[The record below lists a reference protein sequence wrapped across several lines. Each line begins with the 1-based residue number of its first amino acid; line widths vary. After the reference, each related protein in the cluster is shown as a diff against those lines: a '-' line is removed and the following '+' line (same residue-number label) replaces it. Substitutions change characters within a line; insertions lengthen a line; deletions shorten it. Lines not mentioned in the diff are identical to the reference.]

1 MRTQNTEYAAT
12 SGISNGWGPVLSGAA
27 TAFLV
32 FVAFSAL
39 WMAIA
44 ASGAAWMAGALE
56 WFELGTAL
64 GAAAVAGLVTG
75 WLQRGD
81 PGSGAMRGSAAWGLV
96 LLAGLVVGVPS
107 TTAIF
112 AGATN
117 MTLQALTTGGDL
129 AAQLSGL
136 GGQLWVT
143 FIVFAG
149 GGLLA
154 AMTGSATA
162 AMSPRA
168 EPADERVR
176 DDGQARPRDR
186 ELAGHGSR

>member
-1 MRTQNTEYAAT
+1 MRTQNTEHAAT
-12 SGISNGWGPVLSGAA
+12 TAISNGWGPVLSGAA

-44 ASGAAWMAGALE
+44 ASGAAWVGGALQ
-56 WFELGTAL
+56 WFELATAL

-75 WLQRGD
+75 WLQPGD

-96 LLAGLVVGVPS
+96 LVAGLIVGVPS

-117 MTLQALTTGGDL
+117 MSLQALTTGGNL
-129 AAQLSGL
+129 ANQLSGL
-136 GGQLWVT
+136 GGALWTT

-149 GGLLA
+149 GGILA
-154 AMTGSATA
+154 AVTGGASA

-168 EPADERVR
+168 EPTEERAR
-176 DDGQARPRDR
+176 GDGQARPRGR
-186 ELAGHGSR
+186 ELAGQGAR